1 MEENKQTNRNFP
13 INQISNICENTF
25 ENYLENNNKKYL
37 YTISENDFKSSEI
50 KSVYSKTINNSNA
63 INNTFDLK
71 SNNSLNENDSVYL
84 KKNIDKSIILTKS
97 RIKNYKSNEK
107 NSEIQN
113 LKKNDKNNSN
123 YEM

>member
-1 MEENKQTNRNFP
+1 M
-13 INQISNICENTF
+13 
-25 ENYLENNNKKYL
+25 
-37 YTISENDFKSSEI
+37 
-50 KSVYSKTINNSNA
+50 YSKTINNSNA

-84 KKNIDKSIILTKS
+84 KNNIDKSIILTEF
-97 RIKNYKSNEK
+97 RINNFKSNEK

>member
-1 MEENKQTNRNFP
+1 
-13 INQISNICENTF
+13 
-25 ENYLENNNKKYL
+25 
-37 YTISENDFKSSEI
+37 
-50 KSVYSKTINNSNA
+50 VYSKTINNSNA

-84 KKNIDKSIILTKS
+84 KNNIDKSIILTEF
-97 RIKNYKSNEK
+97 RINNFKSNEK